1 MSRRGG
7 RKKNKQTE
15 GEKKR
20 GKREDS
26 DEMESGPGE
35 GGGGEMEEQRGGIIR
50 LMERLF
56 GYSAEA
62 GTEIMISQLA

>member
-1 MSRRGG
+1 
-7 RKKNKQTE
+7 
-15 GEKKR
+15 
-20 GKREDS
+20 
-26 DEMESGPGE
+26 MESGPGGGG
-35 GGGGEMEEQRGGIIR
+35 GGGGEMEEHRGGIIR